1 MHTFPQ
7 DERFK
12 NITCKFL
19 TDHEH
24 VWSPLH
30 PPSDIQA
37 AEEPCAT
44 AEDMAKEA
52 AVSCIVR
59 VECVPVLKVQNGP
72 LLILLLEIYLSSLLN
87 S

>member
-12 NITCKFL
+12 NLTCKFL
-19 TDHEH
+19 TDDEH
-24 VWSPLH
+24 VWSP
-30 PPSDIQA
+30 PSNIQA

-52 AVSCIVR
+52 AVSCIVC

-72 LLILLLEIYLSSLLN
+72 HLILLLEISLSSFLN